1 MGEDPPP
8 FPFSRPELG
17 WRNKSISAGWQDWG
31 VESLA
36 AGGYGFPAPA
46 SLFLGTVFLAA
57 GMGPT
62 WGTEA
67 SGQAAV

>member
-1 MGEDPPP
+1 M
-8 FPFSRPELG
+8 
-17 WRNKSISAGWQDWG
+17 
-31 VESLA
+31 ESLA

-67 SGQAAV
+67 SGQAAVWGAVVSGIRDKMVQTLCLVLLSH